1 MARRNGS
8 ACMKSMCGSLTL
20 RTDFVLTCVCARIF
34 MIFNRCVF
42 EWFCFMVYT
51 TLTLVKNAINLPSY
65 SAGKVD
71 KQPQQESHVT
81 SNVPCF
87 EVQNMANHR
96 ESKSTKEEVSA
107 NLSWAKCGNSLV
119 AEAHAQHVPWIRV
132 QPRRCCR
139 DGSELGNCARAKSA
153 WQLRGWAERRRI

>member
-1 MARRNGS
+1 MLS
-8 ACMKSMCGSLTL
+8 TL
-20 RTDFVLTCVCARIF
+20 PATQL
-34 MIFNRCVF
+34 
-42 EWFCFMVYT
+42 
-51 TLTLVKNAINLPSY
+51 Y

-87 EVQNMANHR
+87 EIQNMANHR

-119 AEAHAQHVPWIRV
+119 AEAHA
-132 QPRRCCR
+132 
-139 DGSELGNCARAKSA
+139 
-153 WQLRGWAERRRI
+153 